1 MNKYLLLSAVPF
13 LFASQLFSNQLMAKE
28 AELSIEQ
35 NTPQSIEYYKAN
47 IDSVYEQMAV
57 GAQAG
62 PFKPEWESLKKHNET
77 PDWFLDGKF
86 GIYFHWGVYTVP
98 EHGNEW
104 YPNFM
109 HAKPGTSRR
118 SYYDHHVKTYG
129 EPEDFPYHDLVP
141 LFKAEKFDAQEWA
154 ELFKASGARW
164 AGPVA
169 EHHDGF
175 SMWDSALTPWNA
187 GNKGPKKDLTGLLGE
202 AIKKEGLKFVTSFH
216 NERGLK
222 WFPRIEGYATTS
234 SDPVLQFLYMN
245 IEPELY
251 YKMFQTKL
259 GEVIDKYEPDLIWFD
274 SKMDLI
280 PDEYHRRFLAYY
292 FNKAKALN
300 KEVVVTTKKR
310 QYPEEVA
317 VFDYEKGHSE
327 HLTLFPWLVDDTVGS
342 GSWSYTDTL
351 KIRSADNVLDD
362 FIDAV
367 SKNGQLLLNI
377 SPRADGSIP
386 TKQKELL
393 LEIGSWLKT
402 NGEAI
407 YATRPWLEY
416 GEGPNRLDAEGI
428 FQKSLPFTS
437 KDIRYTRSKDNKN
450 LYLTLLDW
458 PEGLS
463 FSPDILEIKGITNG
477 TNNTQANAKVELLGH
492 KGELKYEINN
502 KKITIHAPSTK
513 PGKYAYSFKLTGFE
527 FGLTPEAAAQ
537 RKATIESFKLN
548 PPDKHPRGDKDK
560 KMKSRNKNAKKRK

>member
-1 MNKYLLLSAVPF
+1 MLRNLSAFPL
-13 LFASQLFSNQLMAKE
+13 LFACQAIAGQ
-28 AELSIEQ
+28 AEQSTEIYKNNIE
-35 NTPQSIEYYKAN
+35 SMIEK
-47 IDSVYEQMAV
+47 MAV
-57 GAQAG
+57 GSEQG
-62 PFKPEWESLKKHNET
+62 PFKPSWQSLKKHNET

-129 EPEDFPYHDLVP
+129 EPEDFPYHELVP
-141 LFKAEKFDAQEWA
+141 LFKAEKFDANEWA
-154 ELFKASGARW
+154 ELFKASGAKW
-164 AGPVA
+164 AGPAA

-175 SMWDSALTPWNA
+175 SMWASDLTPWNA
-187 GNKGPKKDLTGLLGE
+187 KDKGPKKDLTGLLSK
-202 AIKKEGLKFVTSFH
+202 AIKGQGIKFVTSFH

-222 WFPRIEGYATTS
+222 WYPRVEGYATTS
-234 SDPVLQFLYMN
+234 SDPILQFLYMN
-245 IEPELY
+245 MEPELY

-351 KIRSADNVLDD
+351 KIRSTDDVLDD
-362 FIDAV
+362 FVDAV

-386 TKQKELL
+386 ADQKALL
-393 LEIGSWLKT
+393 LEFGKWLKT

-416 GEGPNRLDAEGI
+416 GEGPNRLDEEGI
-428 FQKSLPFTS
+428 FQKKLKFTA
-437 KDIRYTRSKDNKN
+437 KDMRYTRSKDNKT
-450 LYLTLLDW
+450 LYVTLLDW
-458 PEGLS
+458 PEDLS
-463 FSPDILEIKGITNG
+463 FSPEILQIDG
-477 TNNTQANAKVELLGH
+477 QLNAKVELLGH
-492 KGELKYEINN
+492 SGALAYQVNN
-502 KKITIHAPSTK
+502 KKLTVTVPTKK
-513 PGKYAYSFKLTGFE
+513 PGNYAYSFKLTGFE
-527 FGLTPEAAAQ
+527 TSLTPEAAAK
-537 RKATIESFKLN
+537 RAATIESFKTN

-560 KMKSRNKNAKKRK
+560 KMKSRKKYPHKKMRSNNFLTLIGNNTS

>member
-1 MNKYLLLSAVPF
+1 MNKILLLAAVPLMF
-13 LFASQLFSNQLMAKE
+13 STQLFAKE
-28 AELSIEQ
+28 ELSIDHYKG
-35 NTPQSIEYYKAN
+35 NIEKA
-47 IDSVYEQMAV
+47 YEKMAV
-57 GAQAG
+57 GAEAG
-62 PFKPEWESLKKHNET
+62 PFKPNWDSLNSHNAT
-77 PDWFLDGKF
+77 PDWFLDGKI
-86 GIYFHWGVYTVP
+86 GIYFHWGVYSVP
-98 EHGNEW
+98 AYGNEW

-129 EPEDFPYHDLVP
+129 EPEDFGYHDLVP
-141 LFKAEKFDAQEWA
+141 LFKAEKFDAEEWA

-164 AGPVA
+164 AGPAA

-175 SMWDSALTPWNA
+175 SMWASDLTPWNA
-187 GNKGPKKDLTGLLGE
+187 ENKGPKKDLTGLLSK
-202 AIKKEGLKFVTSFH
+202 AIKKQGIKFVTSFH

-222 WFPRIEGYATTS
+222 WYPRIEGYATTS
-234 SDPVLQFLYMN
+234 SDPILQFLYMN
-245 IEPELY
+245 IDPELY

-280 PDEYHRRFLAYY
+280 PDEYHQRFLAYY
-292 FNKAKALN
+292 FNKAKELN

-342 GSWSYTDTL
+342 GSWSYTETL
-351 KIRSADNVLDD
+351 KIKSADDVIDD

-377 SPRADGSIP
+377 SPKADGTIP
-386 TKQKELL
+386 ENQKQVL
-393 LEIGSWLKT
+393 LEIGKWLKI

-407 YATRPWLEY
+407 YSTRPWFEF
-416 GEGPNRLDAEGI
+416 GEGPNRLDEEGI
-428 FQKSLPFTS
+428 FVKSAKYVS
-437 KDIRYTRSKDNKN
+437 KDVRYTRSKDNKT
-450 LYLTLLDW
+450 LFATLLDW
-458 PEGLS
+458 PDTAS
-463 FSPDILEIKGITNG
+463 FSLDILQVNG
-477 TNNTQANAKVELLGH
+477 SDNGKVELLGH
-492 KGELKYEINN
+492 KGELKYTVEN
-502 KKITIHAPSTK
+502 KKITVQLPNAK

-527 FGLTPEAAAQ
+527 TSLTPAAAAN
-537 RKATIESFKLN
+537 RKATIESFKTN

-560 KMKSRNKNAKKRK
+560 KEAGRKKYETKKKKNKNKNKNKKEINI